1 MCMVVCRVNAK
12 QMLHVTCCVF
22 LDICLLFTG
31 CNKFQGMN
39 VVYEALSGCTESKR
53 KRDRAME
60 KNIFQKNI
68 VSDLMFKSRKKS
80 CSANL
85 KQNSD

>member
-1 MCMVVCRVNAK
+1 MFLKFYQNILLYEHEHVYRVNAK
-12 QMLHVTCCVF
+12 QMLHVTLCVF

-53 KRDRAME
+53 KRE
-60 KNIFQKNI
+60 
-68 VSDLMFKSRKKS
+68 SDGEEYFSE
-80 CSANL
+80 
-85 KQNSD
+85 